1 MSESVIADFPAR
13 ALYDDTYR
21 MDADPCR
28 VLLSKDRLV
37 VASEDRKTQI
47 QLSDIFDVIVSR
59 IPKDLAEFFDQTVLI
74 GYTQH
79 NARRTLLV
87 KGDHEKID
95 KFALY
100 LYKATL
106 QGDVARVKHPARQ
119 GGRLT
124 TNDYNPVRVFPKPRS
139 VEFAGDGQ
147 EFEIDLSIVTDISQV
162 NRSVDGEDR
171 SVLSVRH
178 MTKEQ
183 AVTTEIYFS
192 SIRKLNILA
201 RYLRL
206 RYFQLLE
213 QLEKIDITDEETEV
227 IITLY
232 SGGTPDLLPGMLDED
247 DAYVEEILDS
257 LEEKGLITDQ
267 STAELSTWGQLI
279 VSDRIEEVN
288 V

>member
-1 MSESVIADFPAR
+1 MSESVIADFPAH

-28 VLLSKDRLV
+28 VLLSEDKLV
-37 VASEDRKTQI
+37 VASDDRRIQI
-47 QLSDIFDVIVSR
+47 ELGQIFDVIVSR

-74 GYTQH
+74 GYTQR

-106 QGDVARVKHPARQ
+106 QGDVTRVKHPARK

-124 TNDYNPVRVFPKPRS
+124 SNEFQPARVFPKPRS
-139 VEFAGDGQ
+139 VEFVGDDQ
-147 EFEIDLSIVTDISQV
+147 SFEIDLSIVTDISQV
-162 NRSVDGEDR
+162 SRSIDGNDR

-178 MTKEQ
+178 MTQDQ
-183 AVTTEIYFS
+183 AVTTEVHFGS
-192 SIRKLNILA
+192 VRKLNILA

-213 QLEKIDITDEETEV
+213 QLENIDVSEEETEV
-227 IITLY
+227 LITLY

-247 DAYVEEILDS
+247 GAYVDELLER

-267 STAELSTWGQLI
+267 STADLSTWGQLV
-279 VSDRIEEVN
+279 VSDRIEDVN